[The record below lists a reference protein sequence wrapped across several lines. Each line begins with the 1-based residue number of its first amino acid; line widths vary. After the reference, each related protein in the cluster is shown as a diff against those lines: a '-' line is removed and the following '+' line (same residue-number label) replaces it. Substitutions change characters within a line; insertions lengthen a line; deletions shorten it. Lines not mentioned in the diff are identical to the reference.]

1 LGCRR
6 SIPNPLGTAIRLA
19 SGRKLGISTRKG
31 RLPAN
36 GRRAAKRRCGVAVA
50 ALPPKRPSARLNRGQ
65 MMRSGS
71 ISASCC
77 CGAEKMKQIPA
88 ILFLLGAAPAMA
100 FDTSQLGQG
109 GSLFLS
115 DIASVIGTSPSLR
128 REVDQQLS
136 HSKKKQTRSCAT
148 AIGFLVSGLI

>member
-1 LGCRR
+1 
-6 SIPNPLGTAIRLA
+6 
-19 SGRKLGISTRKG
+19 
-31 RLPAN
+31 
-36 GRRAAKRRCGVAVA
+36 
-50 ALPPKRPSARLNRGQ
+50 
-65 MMRSGS
+65 
-71 ISASCC
+71 
-77 CGAEKMKQIPA
+77 MKQIPA

-136 HSKKKQTRSCAT
+136 HSKKKQTRSCVT
-148 AIGFLVSGLI
+148 VIGFLVSGLI